1 MSTRPLLIHSLDVDR
16 QVITR
21 PLDRRFIRR
30 LLLLLLFAVP
40 VMVMTLLI
48 IQTNNRLFQTG
59 KQIRY
64 LEFQQRRLEDE
75 RLELLLER
83 ERLLRPD
90 EVTQKAAAQGLEPL
104 KPEQVNMLYVE

>member
-40 VMVMTLLI
+40 VVVMTLLI
-48 IQTNNRLFQTG
+48 IQTNNRLYRTG

-64 LEFQQRRLEDE
+64 LEFQRRRLEDE

-83 ERLLRPD
+83 EKLLRPD
-90 EVTQKAAAQGLEPL
+90 EVARKASAQGLEPL
-104 KPEQVNMLYVE
+104 KPEQVDRIYVE